1 MKESLYCA
9 VCLIL
14 CLTGLFSVLW
24 HLFCHLVCE
33 KHPDDIYTVVCTKNI
48 SELPD
53 KVYSA
58 LVLTKHRP
66 LGTRGV
72 YVVDC
77 GIPSYIKQNCESS
90 AHGIGR
96 VHFITRDKIVD
107 IFENKD

>member
-1 MKESLYCA
+1 MSESLYCA

-24 HLFCHLVCE
+24 HLFCRLVCE
-33 KHPDDIYTVVCTKNI
+33 KDCDEIYTVICTKDM
-48 SELPD
+48 SGLPD

-58 LVLTKHRP
+58 LILTKYRP
-66 LGTRGV
+66 LGARGV

-77 GIPSYIKQNCESS
+77 GIPSYIKQYCENS

-96 VHFITRDKIVD
+96 VHFITQDRIAD